1 MANAFLE
8 AIDATYG
15 SNFHEAG
22 VVAKANDYVVIYPEF
37 L

>member
-1 MANAFLE
+1 MFLE

-22 VVAKANDYVVIYPEF
+22 VVARADDYVVSYPEF